1 VVNEFP
7 DENSCTHDF
16 NQMGQPFI
24 MPCGWDYGGIQEQM
38 PDSTAY

>member
-1 VVNEFP
+1 MGFGSIKSNVVNEFP

-24 MPCGWDYGGIQEQM
+24 MPCG
-38 PDSTAY
+38 